1 MLATPELLQ
10 EFQKFAQAAIV
21 DQKRVVYI
29 DELFNEWYD
38 EMQRAITL
46 EAIAEADRGE
56 GRCAREVTEELFA
69 ELGID
74 RSCRT
79 KS

>member
-56 GRCAREVTEELFA
+56 GMPIEEFNAKIEA
-69 ELGID
+69 EFGI
-74 RSCRT
+74 RT
-79 KS
+79 QCPTD